1 MQASLRLLGRRRFLP
16 LFVTQFLGAFNDNLY
31 KSAMVILATY
41 AIYNDETKEA
51 TFNAVA
57 GGLFILPFFI
67 FSALAGQLADSMD
80 KARIIRFVKSAEIAI
95 MLFGAVGLILHNIP
109 LLLAA
114 LFAMGVHSSFFGP
127 IKYAVLPQH
136 LKRDEVLGGTGLVEA
151 GTYGAILLGT
161 IAGGLLG
168 REHGEI
174 AAAGVLIV
182 AVIGRVVGG
191 MVPAAPPEPDAPP
204 LKLDWHIIRA
214 SIRLVN
220 ATLHIP
226 RLFLAILAISFFWA
240 MGAILAAQF
249 PPLVKNVFHANE
261 QVATLFLA
269 IFSVG
274 VAVGSVLIN
283 RLLAGRVL
291 AKYSPRLGHR
301 HGPVRAAALLERGST
316 GPVQSGPLLDWWSF
330 VVIGQAEWVHVRA
343 VRGGRVR
350 AHVRGAALTPSSPPP
365 FRNRKPHERLRPTTR
380 QFRLHGAF
388 RAAPDRMVLAGVS
401 VEETLLLVAGAS
413 VIAAWIAQKTAPSLR
428 LAGLRGRAMAAASI
442 AVAAPAQKVEVSDQ
456 STARR
461 SRVSTLMPIPV
472 RMARASPR
480 LTAGAGRPGVDAA
493 AGQLKW
499 APVDAQQDG
508 GARPLLPAEADVQL
522 AANAARRPPGQEAK
536 ACQPSARGPRVGCA
550 IAKQRAGR
558 LSRKAPQEE

>member
-80 KARIIRFVKSAEIAI
+80 KARIIRFVKTAEIFI
-95 MLFGAVGLILHNIP
+95 MIGGAAGLILHNIP

-168 REHGEI
+168 REHGEW
-174 AAAGVLIV
+174 AAAGVLVV
-182 AVIGRVVGG
+182 ALIGRLVGG
-191 MVPAAPPEPDAPP
+191 QVPPAPPEPDAPP
-204 LKLDWHIIRA
+204 LKMDWHIIRA
-214 SIRLVN
+214 SITLVN

-269 IFSVG
+269 VFSIG

-291 AKYSPRLGHR
+291 AKYSP
-301 HGPVRAAALLERGST
+301 ASALAMGLFVLLLYWNALDW
-316 GPVQSGPLLDWWSF
+316 PVQSGPLLDWKSF
-330 VVIGQAEWVHVRA
+330 IVIGQAELVLLALFGVA
-343 VRGGRVR
+343 VAGGMFVVPLYAFLTTTVPKSETARTV
-350 AHVRGAALTPSSPPP
+350 AANNIVNSGA
-365 FRNRKPHERLRPTTR
+365 
-380 QFRLHGAF
+380 
-388 RAAPDRMVLAGVS
+388 MVLSAILLTGLVIAGVS
-401 VEETLLLVAGAS
+401 VEGTLLMVAVAS
-413 VIAAWIAQKTAPSLR
+413 IGAAWIAQKLH
-428 LAGLRGRAMAAASI
+428 
-442 AVAAPAQKVEVSDQ
+442 
-456 STARR
+456 
-461 SRVSTLMPIPV
+461 
-472 RMARASPR
+472 
-480 LTAGAGRPGVDAA
+480 
-493 AGQLKW
+493 
-499 APVDAQQDG
+499 
-508 GARPLLPAEADVQL
+508 EACD
-522 AANAARRPPGQEAK
+522 
-536 ACQPSARGPRVGCA
+536 
-550 IAKQRAGR
+550 
-558 LSRKAPQEE
+558 